1 MRPPSAPH
9 GAPQIEAT
17 FGIDTNDSLNVPAQ
31 NMSTDRSKKITIA
44 SVNGHPSQT
53 ETDHV
58 NKEQMQSYTVE
69 QIVDVPVPQVR
80 KETDEVTQFIP
91 QDENSDH
98 VVEQTV
104 DIPSAHI
111 QEQAV
116 ESARIITQ
124 DCLQQHTAKGLSTS
138 PCSCE

>member
-1 MRPPSAPH
+1 MRPPSAQH

-17 FGIDTNDSLNVPAQ
+17 FDIDTNGSLNVRAQ
-31 NMSTDRSKKITIA
+31 KKSTDRSKQFTIA
-44 SVNGHPSQT
+44 SVNWHPSQT

-69 QIVDVPVPQVR
+69 QIVDVPVPQIR

-91 QDENSDH
+91 QDESSDH
-98 VVEQTV
+98 IFEQTV
-104 DIPSAHI
+104 DIPSAQI

-116 ESARIITQ
+116 ESARIIPQ

-138 PCSCE
+138 S

>member
-1 MRPPSAPH
+1 MRPPSAQH

-17 FGIDTNDSLNVPAQ
+17 FDIDTNGSLNVRAQ
-31 NMSTDRSKKITIA
+31 KKSTDRSKQFTIA

-69 QIVDVPVPQVR
+69 QIVDVPVPQIR

-91 QDENSDH
+91 QDESSDH
-98 VVEQTV
+98 DVEQTV
-104 DIPSAHI
+104 DIPSSFRNK
-111 QEQAV
+111 QLNPGESSLKTAV
-116 ESARIITQ
+116 SSTQ
-124 DCLQQHTAKGLSTS
+124 RSGLSTS
-138 PCSCE
+138 T